1 LGREGINRNGGQ
13 GGGGGRRRRAAGK
26 ERKTVN
32 KVMKIKIDF

>member
-1 LGREGINRNGGQ
+1 LGREGVNRNGGQ
-13 GGGGGRRRRAAGK
+13 GGGGGRRRRAARK

>member
-1 LGREGINRNGGQ
+1 LGRGGVNRNGGQ
-13 GGGGGRRRRAAGK
+13 GGGGGRRRRAARK